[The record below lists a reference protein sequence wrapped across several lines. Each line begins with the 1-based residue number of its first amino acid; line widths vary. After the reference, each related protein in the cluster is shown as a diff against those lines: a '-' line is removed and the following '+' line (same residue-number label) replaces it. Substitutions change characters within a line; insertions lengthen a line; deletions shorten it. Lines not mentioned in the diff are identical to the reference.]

1 MTSKHPVPST
11 MRAWQCKEYCHNT
24 SRAAK
29 EISLAGSLPVPS
41 PGSYHVLVHVHF
53 AAVDPMD
60 WNLITGVYKD
70 RFPVKHFPF
79 VPGFDAAGEVVALGP
94 DCSTFKAGD
103 KVLMGLGLAESFS
116 ETADFGP
123 AGAFA
128 EYCVCPESQM
138 FKLPASVDLSV
149 FAGLPMSG
157 LTAYQAL
164 FTGNGSSTTGQPLG
178 NVGPGSQ
185 VLVLG
190 GDRGVGHLAV
200 QMAKLRGATVVA
212 TASPNKLAWVEAIG
226 AAQTI
231 NYKQEAWTQQLVS
244 EGKEGSFDLL
254 LDLVGW
260 ATSCE
265 EVVRATKFLCPQG
278 QYISVANNAEALE
291 AVEAAD
297 TQASCACKSM
307 LATCNSE
314 DLDQLVQW
322 VAEGNLKVYVDR
334 TYPFSEARHALHHSI
349 LSQSSGKVLLCQ
361 CSASSGHWH
370 ATTLG
375 ASGGA

>member
-1 MTSKHPVPST
+1 
-11 MRAWQCKEYCHNT
+11 
-24 SRAAK
+24 
-29 EISLAGSLPVPS
+29 LPVPS

-70 RFPVKHFPF
+70 RFPVN

-123 AGAFA
+123 AGALA

-138 FKLPASVDLSV
+138 SKLPASVDLSV

-200 QMAKLRGATVVA
+200 GHGFSQQARLGGSYWRRPDNQLQARGLDAATG
-212 TASPNKLAWVEAIG
+212 E
-226 AAQTI
+226 
-231 NYKQEAWTQQLVS
+231 
-244 EGKEGSFDLL
+244 
-254 LDLVGW
+254 
-260 ATSCE
+260 
-265 EVVRATKFLCPQG
+265 
-278 QYISVANNAEALE
+278 
-291 AVEAAD
+291 
-297 TQASCACKSM
+297 
-307 LATCNSE
+307 
-314 DLDQLVQW
+314 
-322 VAEGNLKVYVDR
+322 
-334 TYPFSEARHALHHSI
+334 
-349 LSQSSGKVLLCQ
+349 
-361 CSASSGHWH
+361 
-370 ATTLG
+370 
-375 ASGGA
+375 